1 VTPTIPVEAGGVLPE
16 TNPEEIRMIRTSKRR
31 GVIAAVLALGLAV
44 ALTACGSSDD
54 TNTKAGGST
63 DSGALKPVKLQLQWY
78 ADAQF
83 AGYYAAVDQGYYKD
97 EGLDVQIVEGSA
109 DIVPID
115 VLSAGDV
122 DYAISWVPKVLGSI
136 EQGAAVTDVA
146 QIFERSATT
155 QISFKDKNITSPA
168 DLKGKSVGSWGYGN
182 EWELFAGM
190 QKDGVGLKDIKLV
203 QQAFDMNGFL
213 AGDIDAAQAMT
224 YNEYA
229 QVLESKNPKTGK
241 LYTPDDLN
249 VINWNDVGTAMLQDA
264 IWAPSEKLGDKDFAD
279 QTVKFI
285 KASIKGWAYVR
296 DHPEEAAKIV
306 TAAGSQLGE
315 SHQLWMT
322 NEVNKL
328 IWPSTSGVG
337 HINED
342 QWKQTVDMAM
352 TTKNDQDKTII
363 SKEPPSTAYSNEY
376 VDKALD
382 ELKSEGVDIDGKGF
396 QPITVTLNEGGK

>member
-1 VTPTIPVEAGGVLPE
+1 MRPTPNRRRQGAIVAAIVL
-16 TNPEEIRMIRTSKRR
+16 
-31 GVIAAVLALGLAV
+31 VLAAVLA
-44 ALTACGSSDD
+44 ACGSSDD
-54 TNTKAGGST
+54 NKGDTSGSSKLT
-63 DSGALKPVKLQLQWY
+63 PVKLQLQWV
-78 ADAQF
+78 AQAQF
-83 AGYYAAVDQGYYKD
+83 AGYYAAVAQGYYKD
-97 EGLDVQIVEGSA
+97 EGLDVTVAEGGP

-115 VLSAGDV
+115 SLTAGDV

-136 EQGAAVTDVA
+136 EAGAKVTDVA

-168 DLKGKSVGSWGYGN
+168 DFKGKKIGSWGYGN

-190 QKDGVGLKDIKLV
+190 QKDGVTLKDISLV

-229 QVLESKNPKTGK
+229 QVLESKNPDTGK
-241 LYTPDDLN
+241 LYQPSDLN

-264 IWAPSEKLGDKDFAD
+264 IWAPSDKLQDSAFAD

-285 KASIKGWAYVR
+285 KASIKGWIYVR
-296 DHPEEAAKIV
+296 DHPEDAAQIV
-306 TAAGSQLGE
+306 TTAGSKLGQ

-328 IWPSTSGVG
+328 IWPSTGG
-337 HINED
+337 AGLINAD
-342 QWKQTVDMAM
+342 AWKQTVDIALG
-352 TTKNDQDKTII
+352 TKNDQGKTII
-363 SKEPPSTAYSNEY
+363 SKEPPTTAYSNEY
-376 VDKALD
+376 VQKALD
-382 ELKSEGVDIDGKGF
+382 ELQAEGVDVMGTDFK
-396 QPITVTLNEGGK
+396 PITVTLKAGGA

>member
-1 VTPTIPVEAGGVLPE
+1 
-16 TNPEEIRMIRTSKRR
+16 MMRTSKSWGR
-31 GVIAAVLALGLAV
+31 GALATAVALVLAV
-44 ALTACGSSDD
+44 ALAACGSSDD
-54 TNTKAGGST
+54 KSGAST
-63 DSGALKPVKLQLQWY
+63 DSKALTPVKLQLQWY
-78 ADAQF
+78 AQAQF

-97 EGLDVQIVEGSA
+97 EGLDVQIIEGSA

-115 VLSAGDV
+115 VLTSGDV

-136 EQGAAVTDVA
+136 EQGAQVTDVA

-155 QISFKDKNITSPA
+155 QISFKDKSITSPA
-168 DLKGKSVGSWGYGN
+168 DLAGKKVGSWGYGN

-241 LYTPDDLN
+241 LYQPEDLN
-249 VINWNDVGTAMLQDA
+249 VINWNDEGTAMLQDA
-264 IWAPSEKLGDKDFAD
+264 IWAPTDKLGDKGFDA

-328 IWPSTSGVG
+328 IWPSTGGVG
-337 HINED
+337 HIDETAWN
-342 QWKQTVDMAM
+342 QTVDMAM
-352 TTKNDQDKTII
+352 NTKNDQDKTII
-363 SKEPPSTAYSNEY
+363 TKAPPSSAYSNKY
-376 VDKALD
+376 VDQALD
-382 ELKSEGVDIDGKGF
+382 ELKADGVDVMGTGY
-396 QPITVTLNEGGK
+396 QPITVTLNAGGK